1 MNSNIKY
8 IGVNDKSLDLF
19 EGQYLIPNGI
29 SYNSYVIT
37 DEKTA
42 IMDTADARVM
52 VQWAESLEKALEG
65 RAPDY
70 LIISHME
77 PDHAGSIAMAVQK
90 YPDMQI
96 VGNAKTFGLIKQFF
110 GLDLTGRTIT
120 VKDGD
125 QLCLGKRTLR
135 FFTAPMVHWP
145 EVMVT
150 YDSYGKLLFSADGFG
165 KFGALGTDEDWT
177 CEARR
182 YYFNIL
188 GKYGAQVQALLKKLE
203 GFEISA
209 VYPLHGPVLE
219 NNLSYYIDKYKLWSS
234 YMPEDEG
241 VFIAYASIY
250 GHTAQAARLLADMLK
265 EKGIKTVVSDLARAD
280 IAECV
285 EDAFRYDRMVL
296 ACSTYDGGL
305 FPPMETF
312 LQHLKSKTYR
322 NRRVGIMENGSW
334 GPCAAKYIKEALG
347 QMKDITALEP
357 VITIKSEA
365 DQTVMDNIKTL
376 ADVLADSNQRSD
388 ADNPAEI

>member
-1 MNSNIKY
+1 MNNNIKY
-8 IGVNDKSLDLF
+8 IGVNDKTLDLF

-29 SYNSYVIT
+29 SYNSYVII

-42 IMDTADARVM
+42 VMDTADARVGE
-52 VQWAESLEKALEG
+52 QWAEALEKALEG
-65 RAPDY
+65 RNPDY

-77 PDHAGSIAMAVQK
+77 PDHAGSIAMAAQK
-90 YPDMQI
+90 YPNMQI

-110 GLDLTGRTIT
+110 SLDLTGRTIT

-150 YDSYGKLLFSADGFG
+150 YDAYGKLLFSADGFG
-165 KFGALGTDEDWT
+165 KFGTLDTVEDWT

-203 GFEISA
+203 GLEISA
-209 VYPLHGPVLE
+209 IYPLHGPMLE
-219 NNLSYYIDKYKLWSS
+219 DNLNYYIDKYKLWSS
-234 YMPEDEG
+234 YMPEDKG

-250 GHTAQAARLLADMLK
+250 GHTAQAAGLLADMLK
-265 EKGIKTVVSDLARAD
+265 EKGIKAVVSDLARAD

-285 EDAFRYDRMVL
+285 EDAFRYDKTVL

-305 FPPMETF
+305 FPPMEGF

-322 NRRVGIMENGSW
+322 NRTVGIIENGSW
-334 GPCAAKYIKEALG
+334 GPTAAKYIKEALG
-347 QMKDITALEP
+347 QMKDITMLEP
-357 VITIKSEA
+357 VITIRSTV
-365 DQTVMDNIKTL
+365 DQAVTDNIRAL
-376 ADVLADSNQRSD
+376 ADALSK
-388 ADNPAEI
+388 

>member
-29 SYNSYVIT
+29 SYNSYVTI

-65 RAPDY
+65 RTPDY

-96 VGNAKTFGLIKQFF
+96 VGNAKTFVLIKQFF

-219 NNLSYYIDKYKLWSS
+219 NNLGYYIDKYKLWSS

-365 DQTVMDNIKTL
+365 DQAVMDNIKTL